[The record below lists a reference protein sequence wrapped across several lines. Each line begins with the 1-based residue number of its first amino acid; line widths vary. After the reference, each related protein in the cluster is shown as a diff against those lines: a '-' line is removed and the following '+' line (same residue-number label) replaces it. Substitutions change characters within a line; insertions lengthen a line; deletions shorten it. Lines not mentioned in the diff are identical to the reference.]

1 MKKKPSNHEI
11 LTLSTYPPRAC
22 GIATYS
28 QDLLAALD
36 RQFGHSVRFTVCAL
50 EDGPPAHAYSDD
62 AVTCRLDTTDP
73 EAYITLA
80 QHINGNPTIR
90 AVLLQHEFGLFSG
103 TYGDYLF
110 HFMAAVQKPVI
121 TTFHSVLPAP
131 DNHRLTVVQEI
142 AQQSVQVIVMTKQ
155 SADLL
160 ESVYQIPAEQIIIIP
175 HGTHKPPIHD
185 RLTIRKQFGLHD
197 RQVLSTFGLLSPNK
211 SIETAIQAMP
221 TILEQYPAVV
231 YYVLGKTH
239 PGIARQY
246 GEVYREMLQS
256 QVIAL
261 GLASHV
267 RFVDDYLS
275 LPELL
280 QYLVATDI
288 YLFTSKD
295 PNQAVSGTFAYAMSA
310 GCPVVSTAIPH
321 AKEWIDTT
329 TGLLIDFEQADQL
342 AAATLRLLDD
352 GAMRASMRKSALAK
366 MRPTYWQNVATVT
379 GQLFMAFTHGT
390 SDHSIVYPPLRLDHL
405 RRMTT
410 ATGIIQFSRYSIPD
424 PASGFTL
431 DDNARALIVMLR
443 YFELYR
449 SEEALQLMDIYLG
462 FMARC
467 QQPEGYFLN
476 FMDTNGE
483 PHHKN
488 ATVNL
493 EDANGRAVWALGQLF
508 ASTAVLPPRHYSM
521 ARKML
526 HECLPNIPMV
536 ESPRAIAFYIKGLY
550 YYNLSV
556 KSYAIKHLVAQ
567 LADKLLGLYHE
578 ISNDNWQWFEK
589 YLTYGN
595 STLPEAMLYAYLATG
610 KATYKI
616 IARTTFD
623 FLLRQL
629 FKEGRIKVVS
639 NNGWFHY
646 NETPQEYGEQPID
659 VAYTIEACA
668 VFYAVFGEAA
678 YWQRMETAFAW
689 FLGQNHLNRALYNQA
704 TGGCYDG
711 LEEDHVNLNQGAE
724 STICYLLARL
734 TMEKT
739 LQKEQALKASTLDRQ
754 PVEPTKTSPSIEI
767 REAVL

>member
-1 MKKKPSNHEI
+1 MKKKNSNQEI
-11 LTLSTYPPRAC
+11 ITLSTFPPRAC

-28 QDLLAALD
+28 QDLLTALD

-50 EDGPPAHAYSDD
+50 EDGPPAYAYSDA
-62 AVTCRLDTTDP
+62 AVTCRLDTTQPD
-73 EAYITLA
+73 AYVTLA
-80 QHINGNPTIR
+80 QEINDNPKIK

-103 TYGDYLF
+103 SYGDYLF
-110 HFMAAVQKPVI
+110 HFMGAVQKPVI

-131 DNHRLTVVQEI
+131 DSHRLAVVQEL
-142 AQQSVQVIVMTKQ
+142 AQQSAQVIVMTKQ
-155 SADLL
+155 SAGLL
-160 ESVYQIPAEQIIIIP
+160 ESEYQLPAEQITVIP
-175 HGTHKPPIHD
+175 HGTHEPPIRE
-185 RLTIRKQFGLHD
+185 RLTIRRQFGIHD

-221 TILEQYPAVV
+221 TILERYPTAV
-231 YYVLGKTH
+231 YYILGKTH
-239 PGIARQY
+239 PGIARQN

-256 QVIAL
+256 QVAAL

-267 RFVDDYLS
+267 RFVDAYLS
-275 LPELL
+275 LAELL

-329 TGLLIDFEQADQL
+329 TGLLIDFARADQL

-352 GAMRASMRKSALAK
+352 EAMRESMRKSALAK

-379 GQLFMAFTHGT
+379 GQLFLAFTRGT
-390 SDHSIVYPPLRLDHL
+390 SDQPTIYPPIRLDHL

-410 ATGIIQFSRYSIPD
+410 ATGIIQFSRFSIPD

-476 FMDTNGE
+476 FMDIHGQ

-488 ATVNL
+488 KTVNL
-493 EDANGRAVWALGQLF
+493 EDANGRAIWALGQLF

-521 ARKML
+521 ARRML

-556 KSYAIKHLVAQ
+556 QSNAIKHLVAQ

-610 KATYKI
+610 RATYKI

-629 FKEGRIKVVS
+629 FKQGRIKVVS

-668 VFYAVFGEAA
+668 IFYAVFGEAA
-678 YWQRMETAFAW
+678 YRQRMETAFAW
-689 FLGQNHLNRALYNQA
+689 FLGQNHLRRSIYNQA

-711 LEEDHVNLNQGAE
+711 LEEDHINLNQGAE

-734 TMEKT
+734 AMEKT
-739 LQKEQALKASTLDRQ
+739 LQQEQATKAGGVDSQSAELKQRK
-754 PVEPTKTSPSIEI
+754 PPIEI
-767 REAVL
+767 RAAVL